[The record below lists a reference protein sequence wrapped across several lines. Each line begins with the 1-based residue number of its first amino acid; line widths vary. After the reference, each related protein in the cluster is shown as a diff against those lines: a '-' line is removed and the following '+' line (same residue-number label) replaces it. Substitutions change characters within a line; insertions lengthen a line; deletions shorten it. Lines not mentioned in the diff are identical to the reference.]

1 MYNIL
6 WADFLPSFDVVHVD
20 QVICWLLVGSKV
32 AASFYMVL
40 WVVSHMGC
48 RVSME
53 GFKWLLKDI
62 TYCILWTDVVASCQK
77 LGIILENK
85 VIFILDV
92 IKTFH
97 FQKMCSQIGIPLWK
111 KIRKLLIIFD
121 VKK

>member
-62 TYCILWTDVVASCQK
+62 TYCILWTDVVASCPKVQK
-77 LGIILENK
+77 S
-85 VIFILDV
+85 D
-92 IKTFH
+92 
-97 FQKMCSQIGIPLWK
+97 FQNQFSMTKIIGIFRK
-111 KIRKLLIIFD
+111 KNHFNDLQAGPSENH
-121 VKK
+121 